1 MRAALLCLLAALALT
16 GCGGPGEAA
25 AAKPDVDGCAG
36 SWLRPAPDNA
46 DRVKAATL
54 CLLNAERA
62 RAGAPPLTRNAQ
74 LERAAE
80 RHSLDMAKRK
90 FFEHVN
96 PDGVSDAARIVHTG
110 YPPIAIGENLA
121 WGEDE
126 ESTPAVILKALM
138 DSPGHRANLLKPAYR
153 EIGIGLAYAA
163 PEPQPV
169 PRQAAIYT
177 TDFGAGGA
185 R

>member
-1 MRAALLCLLAALALT
+1 MRRALLCLLAVLALP
-16 GCGGPGEAA
+16 GCGGPGEPH
-25 AAKPDVDGCAG
+25 AAKPDVDGCRD
-36 SWLRPAPDNA
+36 SWLRPTPANA
-46 DRVKAATL
+46 ERIKAAML
-54 CLLNAERA
+54 CLTNAERA
-62 RAGAPPLTRNAQ
+62 RVGAAPLTENPKLQ
-74 LERAAE
+74 LAAE
-80 RHSLDMAKRK
+80 RHSLDMATRK

-110 YPPIAIGENLA
+110 YPPIVIGENLA
-121 WGEDE
+121 WGEEE
-126 ESTPAVILKALM
+126 ESTPALILKALM
-138 DSPGHRANLLKPAYR
+138 DSPGHRANLLNRAYR

>member
-1 MRAALLCLLAALALT
+1 MRRALLCLLAVLALP
-16 GCGGPGEAA
+16 GCGGPGEAH

-36 SWLRPAPDNA
+36 SWLRPTPGNA

-62 RAGAPPLTRNAQ
+62 RAGAGPLTENRK
-74 LERAAE
+74 LELAAE
-80 RHSLDMAKRK
+80 RHSLDMATRK

-96 PDGVSDAARIVHTG
+96 PDGVSDAARIVRTG
-110 YPPIAIGENLA
+110 YPPIYIGENLA
-121 WGEDE
+121 WGEE
-126 ESTPAVILKALM
+126 QESTPAMIVRAWM
-138 DSPGHRANLLKPAYR
+138 NSPGHKANLLRPNYR

-169 PRQAAIYT
+169 PKQAAIYT
-177 TDFGAGGA
+177 TDFGAGG